1 MGTYPHKK
9 QDTPTLPPA
18 VDFARR
24 TPVSDIY
31 VTSDCSQLSTDQLR
45 FMKKN
50 NYTQGIVALWYRIPQ
65 YMWFDTGDRGRTDT
79 PSTGTGF

>member
-45 FMKKN
+45 FMQKKA
-50 NYTQGIVALWYRIPQ
+50 TIHKV
-65 YMWFDTGDRGRTDT
+65 
-79 PSTGTGF
+79 